1 MNNENDLTMP
11 APGADYD
18 YEITMA
24 SIHQPGVCKD
34 QNKKGHADPDQTHE
48 CRDPNH
54 DTSLS
59 KVSCQQCVA
68 RAEGYCP
75 LQSREIYKAGLS
87 IQLHPGCHAAWQD
100 VDGKDSLCNCRA
112 LPRCGIC
119 HMRNIRTFKD
129 KATEIDAEG
138 AAKRCARCKEEL
150 DQSEAVFIY
159 THNGNRYAVQGNE
172 PADWQQEAYTPNQA
186 PPRRRTAPKTKTPPP
201 TKRKVQ
207 KRPKPLEV
215 HDGYDIFELDKIL
228 YDDICADGSMR
239 FRCSWVGYPSEDDR
253 TWEPK
258 ESFQDNPRL
267 LSEWFNK
274 TNTPSPRLPDI
285 ERIISAGPVGGYIV
299 RRSGQA
305 ANKPEWCPVEMVNM
319 EHIQAFEG
327 VEDDPE
333 DDEMD
338 VDAQFA
344 TVAAVQPAVSSG
356 KVRQSVNALS
366 ADENQMETSADDQ
379 DLVSSRQQMG
389 MKDNHESESSLVDD
403 LRQQI
408 NTLQSTNADLRRQK
422 VTDNETIRTMQ
433 ARLVNAGIVNVHQLQ
448 QIEQDVVRRVGFE
461 QRHDALE
468 DENTQLREVMARLE
482 ASQAEVWLGT

>member
-1 MNNENDLTMP
+1 MCYDNPGPFILARRRPNIRSSLSHKHEHIALSTVTQQRMTQDSAHLRRSARINKQPETNNVPTHLNMNNENDLTMP

-150 DQSEAVFIY
+150 DQSEAVFV
-159 THNGNRYAVQGNE
+159 RCAVCLG
-172 PADWQQEAYTPNQA
+172 
-186 PPRRRTAPKTKTPPP
+186 TKT
-201 TKRKVQ
+201 R
-207 KRPKPLEV
+207 
-215 HDGYDIFELDKIL
+215 G
-228 YDDICADGSMR
+228 
-239 FRCSWVGYPSEDDR
+239 
-253 TWEPK
+253 
-258 ESFQDNPRL
+258 
-267 LSEWFNK
+267 
-274 TNTPSPRLPDI
+274 
-285 ERIISAGPVGGYIV
+285 
-299 RRSGQA
+299 
-305 ANKPEWCPVEMVNM
+305 
-319 EHIQAFEG
+319 
-327 VEDDPE
+327 
-333 DDEMD
+333 
-338 VDAQFA
+338 
-344 TVAAVQPAVSSG
+344 
-356 KVRQSVNALS
+356 
-366 ADENQMETSADDQ
+366 
-379 DLVSSRQQMG
+379 
-389 MKDNHESESSLVDD
+389 
-403 LRQQI
+403 
-408 NTLQSTNADLRRQK
+408 
-422 VTDNETIRTMQ
+422 
-433 ARLVNAGIVNVHQLQ
+433 
-448 QIEQDVVRRVGFE
+448 
-461 QRHDALE
+461 
-468 DENTQLREVMARLE
+468 
-482 ASQAEVWLGT
+482 